1 MITSAIQISETLNV
15 LLKETGE
22 ECGRTLRLLSQI
34 EIEDLTHEQL
44 AGILTELAVSFVH
57 LHAHTG
63 GLQEL
68 INDEIERL

>member
-1 MITSAIQISETLNV
+1 MSAAVIQISETLSV

-22 ECGRTLRLLSQI
+22 ECGRTLKLLSQI

-44 AGILTELAVSFVH
+44 AGILSELAVSFVH
-57 LHAHTG
+57 LHAHTE

-68 INDEIERL
+68 INDEIEGL

>member
-1 MITSAIQISETLNV
+1 MNTSVIQINETLRV
-15 LLKETGE
+15 LLKELGD
-22 ECGRTLRLLSQI
+22 ECSRTLKLLSQV

-44 AGILTELAVSFVH
+44 AGILTELAVSVVH
-57 LHAHTG
+57 LHTHTD